1 MWRTLLYIYISL
13 SLYMLALLVMQLIS
27 RACFASRT
35 TSIHGVKN
43 NDMHVR
49 VACLLQMA
57 CPHLCCEEGKGNGE
71 TTTRAKEAEML
82 VQPRDGLVCA
92 WTTAK
97 VILLLSLSI
106 LSCIDV
112 NHAQLDSHGRCMQ

>member
-1 MWRTLLYIYISL
+1 M
-13 SLYMLALLVMQLIS
+13 
-27 RACFASRT
+27 ASRT
-35 TSIHGVKN
+35 MTCTYELL
-43 NDMHVR
+43 
-49 VACLLQMA
+49 ACYKWHALTCA
-57 CPHLCCEEGKGNGE
+57 AKRERG
-71 TTTRAKEAEML
+71 TTTRAQEAEML